1 MPKTPYTFKRQV
13 RGKKN
18 MDILFETIQSLL
30 DSLIPVG
37 STLATEF
44 ATLNE
49 LISYLLV
56 LGIIYRFF
64 LYPLMK
70 LLRLVK

>member
-1 MPKTPYTFKRQV
+1 ME
-13 RGKKN
+13 
-18 MDILFETIQSLL
+18 ILFETIENLL
-30 DSLIPVG
+30 NSLIPVG
-37 STLATEF
+37 ADLANDFGTV
-44 ATLNE
+44 NE
-49 LISYLLV
+49 LIAYLLV

>member
-1 MPKTPYTFKRQV
+1 ME
-13 RGKKN
+13 
-18 MDILFETIQSLL
+18 ILFETIESLL

-37 STLATEF
+37 ADLANDF
-44 ATLNE
+44 GTLNE

>member
-1 MPKTPYTFKRQV
+1 
-13 RGKKN
+13 

>member
-1 MPKTPYTFKRQV
+1 MEV
-13 RGKKN
+13 
-18 MDILFETIQSLL
+18 LFETIESLL
-30 DSLIPVG
+30 NSLVPSG
-37 STLATEF
+37 ADLFTEF
-44 ATLNE
+44 ANLNE

>member
-1 MPKTPYTFKRQV
+1 MEV
-13 RGKKN
+13 
-18 MDILFETIQSLL
+18 LFETIESLL
-30 DSLIPVG
+30 DSLVPSG
-37 STLATEF
+37 ADLFTEF

>member
-1 MPKTPYTFKRQV
+1 ME
-13 RGKKN
+13 
-18 MDILFETIQSLL
+18 ILFETIESLL
-30 DSLIPVG
+30 NSLIPVG
-37 STLATEF
+37 ADLFTDF

-49 LISYLLV
+49 LIAYLLV

-70 LLRLVK
+70 ILRLVK

>member
-1 MPKTPYTFKRQV
+1 ME
-13 RGKKN
+13 
-18 MDILFETIQSLL
+18 ILFETIESLL

-37 STLATEF
+37 ADLFTDF

-49 LISYLLV
+49 LIAYLLV

>member
-1 MPKTPYTFKRQV
+1 ME
-13 RGKKN
+13 
-18 MDILFETIQSLL
+18 ILFETIEALL

-37 STLATEF
+37 ADLANDF
-44 ATLNE
+44 GTLNE

>member
-1 MPKTPYTFKRQV
+1 ME
-13 RGKKN
+13 
-18 MDILFETIQSLL
+18 ILFETIESLL
-30 DSLIPVG
+30 DSLVPVG
-37 STLATEF
+37 ADLFTDF

>member
-1 MPKTPYTFKRQV
+1 
-13 RGKKN
+13 

-30 DSLIPVG
+30 DSLIPIG

-64 LYPLMK
+64 LLPLMK
-70 LLRLVK
+70 LLRLAK

>member
-1 MPKTPYTFKRQV
+1 ME
-13 RGKKN
+13 
-18 MDILFETIQSLL
+18 ILFETIESLL

-37 STLATEF
+37 ADLFTDF

-49 LISYLLV
+49 LIAYLLV

-70 LLRLVK
+70 ILRLVK

>member
-1 MPKTPYTFKRQV
+1 ME
-13 RGKKN
+13 
-18 MDILFETIQSLL
+18 ILFETIESLL

-37 STLATEF
+37 ADLANDFGTV
-44 ATLNE
+44 NE

>member
-1 MPKTPYTFKRQV
+1 
-13 RGKKN
+13 

-30 DSLIPVG
+30 DSLIPIG

>member
-1 MPKTPYTFKRQV
+1 ME
-13 RGKKN
+13 
-18 MDILFETIQSLL
+18 ILFETIEDLL
-30 DSLIPVG
+30 NSLIPVG
-37 STLATEF
+37 ADLANDF
-44 ATLNE
+44 GTLNE
-49 LISYLLV
+49 LIAYLLV

>member
-1 MPKTPYTFKRQV
+1 ME
-13 RGKKN
+13 
-18 MDILFETIQSLL
+18 ILFETIESLL

-37 STLATEF
+37 ADLANDFGTV
-44 ATLNE
+44 NE
-49 LISYLLV
+49 LIAYLLV

>member
-1 MPKTPYTFKRQV
+1 ME
-13 RGKKN
+13 
-18 MDILFETIQSLL
+18 ILFETIESLL
-30 DSLIPVG
+30 DSLVPPG
-37 STLATEF
+37 ADLFTDF

-70 LLRLVK
+70 LLRLAK

>member
-1 MPKTPYTFKRQV
+1 
-13 RGKKN
+13 
-18 MDILFETIQSLL
+18 MDILFETITDLLNSLV
-30 DSLIPVG
+30 PAG

-49 LISYLLV
+49 LIAYLLT